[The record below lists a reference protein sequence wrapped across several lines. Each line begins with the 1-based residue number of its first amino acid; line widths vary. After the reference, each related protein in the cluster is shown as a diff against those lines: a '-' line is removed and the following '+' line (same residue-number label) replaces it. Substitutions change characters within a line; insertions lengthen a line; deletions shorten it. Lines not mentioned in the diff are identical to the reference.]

1 VTLIDQLGTHA
12 VRWTP
17 ADFGLSATTLEPL
30 LVDGPAAS
38 AALIMEVLRG
48 THGTPRN
55 IVVMNSAAAMWVAG
69 QVSTLSAGTAAARE
83 AIDSG
88 QARHLLA
95 QLAAMS
101 RRS

>member
-1 VTLIDQLGTHA
+1 MRCAG
-12 VRWTP
+12 RP
-17 ADFGLSATTLEPL
+17 ADFGLPETTLEPL

-38 AALIMEVLRG
+38 AALILEVLSG

-55 IVVMNSAAAMWVAG
+55 IVVMNSAAALWVAG
-69 QVSTLSAGTAAARE
+69 HVSTLSAGTAAAQE